1 MDSYTDI
8 ARRIASMLVSP
19 ETMVGLTQGM
29 VSVPVDLS
37 YLAYGFIDTETRN
50 IRQDEKIRLAFAVKR
65 GLFHQQKVIK
75 AVQII
80 IDEFAE
86 YMPASMQQRLY
97 GGTLGLVGGRF
108 LTSAAISQIAMN
120 YIFYKNGV
128 WISVAKTL
136 APSLFLFAGIA
147 ERSIYRSFYLRKT
160 APRVYHAMRFNGDL
174 DLLYFLIEPLIQS
187 FVEAIKIWNTQ
198 SEANFNQLMEM
209 IDDEITN
216 LEG

>member
-19 ETMVGLTQGM
+19 ETMIGLTQGM

-80 IDEFAE
+80 IDEFSE
-86 YMPASMQQRLY
+86 YMRRQLWSESMVKRSALQAV
-97 GGTLGLVGGRF
+97 GLS
-108 LTSAAISQIAMN
+108 LISSTQN
-120 YIFYKNGV
+120 
-128 WISVAKTL
+128 STT
-136 APSLFLFAGIA
+136 GI
-147 ERSIYRSFYLRKT
+147 
-160 APRVYHAMRFNGDL
+160 
-174 DLLYFLIEPLIQS
+174 
-187 FVEAIKIWNTQ
+187 
-198 SEANFNQLMEM
+198 
-209 IDDEITN
+209 
-216 LEG
+216 